1 MQKFQFQIEKE
12 NFFNDSGVFSLPT
25 PAPQL
30 LSAIFSNMLSAVL
43 RAGVTAI
50 LTLQLLNQFQQG
62 GIRAMSFELQIW
74 TLYVVCVCAC
84 MRLGRKGTLFFG
96 VSFSCL
102 NPNNTP
108 NIFSSANA
116 SHIIYSILSILSVI
130 FGDSRELRIL
140 KNSFFTTVVLPY
152 TLVRRWIE
160 GRTRKVSYEK

>member
-74 TLYVVCVCAC
+74 TLYVVCVC
-84 MRLGRKGTLFFG
+84 
-96 VSFSCL
+96 V
-102 NPNNTP
+102 
-108 NIFSSANA
+108 
-116 SHIIYSILSILSVI
+116 HV
-130 FGDSRELRIL
+130 
-140 KNSFFTTVVLPY
+140 
-152 TLVRRWIE
+152 
-160 GRTRKVSYEK
+160 